1 MTSSTHTLRLVA
13 LAVLASLMALPAAAQ
28 QDSYS
33 YGGIGVGQSR
43 AKVDEQRSAA
53 ALLGTGITTDI
64 LSRDRRDTAYKVFG
78 GYQFNRAFA
87 LEAGYFDLG
96 DFGFAG
102 VTSNEDRLNGR
113 VRARGMNLDLVGTLP
128 LSDNWSALGR
138 VGAAYTRV
146 RESFD
151 GSATTDLANTAFR
164 GSNTDLKLGVG
175 LQYAFNSSMLARVE
189 AERYRVAG
197 PVSGRTNVD
206 VVSLSLVFPFGR
218 SERAAP
224 RAAMP
229 MMMPMAA
236 APAPAPAPVAAPAPS
251 PMPPPVVI
259 VQAAPEPVAVVVPE
273 RRRVSFEA
281 ESLFGFD
288 NSSVR
293 DTGRVALD
301 DFARQL
307 DGTRFETITVEG
319 HTDRLGSTA
328 YNQKLSQERAD
339 AVKAYLVSAGRVDP
353 AKISAVGK
361 SESMPVT
368 KPEDCK
374 GNAPTAQLISCL
386 QPDRRV
392 EIEVAGTR

>member
-13 LAVLASLMALPAAAQ
+13 LAVLASLMALPAVAQ
-28 QDSYS
+28 QDTYS

-43 AKVDEQRSAA
+43 AQVDAQRSAA
-53 ALLGTGITTDI
+53 ALLGSGVTTDI

-96 DFGFAG
+96 NFGFTG
-102 VTSNEDRLNGR
+102 VTSNEDTLSGR
-113 VRARGMNLDLVGTLP
+113 VRARGLSLDLVGTLP
-128 LSDNWSALGR
+128 LSANWSALGR

-146 RESFD
+146 RENFD
-151 GSATTDLANTAFR
+151 GSATAGLASTAFR

-236 APAPAPAPVAAPAPS
+236 APAPVAAPAPA

-259 VQAAPEPVAVVVPE
+259 VQAAPEPVVVAVPE

-293 DTGRVALD
+293 DTGKVALD

-361 SESMPVT
+361 SESMPIT

-374 GNAPTAQLISCL
+374 GTAATATLITCL

>member
-1 MTSSTHTLRLVA
+1 
-13 LAVLASLMALPAAAQ
+13 
-28 QDSYS
+28 
-33 YGGIGVGQSR
+33 
-43 AKVDEQRSAA
+43 
-53 ALLGTGITTDI
+53 
-64 LSRDRRDTAYKVFG
+64 
-78 GYQFNRAFA
+78 
-87 LEAGYFDLG
+87 
-96 DFGFAG
+96 
-102 VTSNEDRLNGR
+102 
-113 VRARGMNLDLVGTLP
+113 
-128 LSDNWSALGR
+128 
-138 VGAAYTRV
+138 
-146 RESFD
+146 
-151 GSATTDLANTAFR
+151 
-164 GSNTDLKLGVG
+164 
-175 LQYAFNSSMLARVE
+175 MLARVE

-236 APAPAPAPVAAPAPS
+236 APAPAPVAAPAPA

-259 VQAAPEPVAVVVPE
+259 VQAAPQPAVVVVPE

-288 NSSVR
+288 NASVR
-293 DTGRVALD
+293 DTGKVALD

-339 AVKAYLVSAGRVDP
+339 AVKTYLVTAGRVDP
-353 AKISAVGK
+353 AKISAAGK
-361 SESMPVT
+361 GESMPVS

-374 GNAPTAQLISCL
+374 GQAATAKLIACL

>member
-13 LAVLASLMALPAAAQ
+13 LAVLASLMALPAVAQ
-28 QDSYS
+28 QDNYT

-43 AKVDEQRSAA
+43 ATVNGQRSAA

-78 GYQFNRAFA
+78 GYQFNRSFA

-96 DFGFAG
+96 DFGFTG
-102 VTSNEDRLNGR
+102 VTANADTLNGR
-113 VRARGMNLDLVGTLP
+113 VRARGVNLDLVGTLP

-146 RESFD
+146 RENFD
-151 GSATTDLANTAFR
+151 GSATTGLANTAFR

-175 LQYAFNSSMLARVE
+175 LQYAFNASMLARVE

-236 APAPAPAPVAAPAPS
+236 APAPAPVAAPAPA

-259 VQAAPEPVAVVVPE
+259 VQAAPQPAVVVVPE

-288 NSSVR
+288 NASVR
-293 DTGRVALD
+293 DTGKVALD

-339 AVKAYLVSAGRVDP
+339 AVKTYLVTAGRVDP
-353 AKISAVGK
+353 AKISAAGK
-361 SESMPVT
+361 GESMPVS

-374 GNAPTAQLISCL
+374 GQAATAKLIACL